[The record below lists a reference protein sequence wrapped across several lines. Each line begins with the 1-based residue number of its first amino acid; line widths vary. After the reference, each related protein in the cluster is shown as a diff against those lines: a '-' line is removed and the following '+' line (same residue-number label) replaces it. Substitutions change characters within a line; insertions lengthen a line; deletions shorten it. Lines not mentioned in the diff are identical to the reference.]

1 MKGGLVII
9 PWGLLV
15 VLLTAGTAF
24 ASGAACPRPL
34 TTPPRLFLQTDHL
47 KIPGLNEPSDHPA
60 GQQGYQLDTSL
71 IGIADTAGIA
81 KTDNAP
87 VALTAEKDLAALRL
101 RTDGPINPYIGAGVT
116 AVPEAAETPG
126 LSDFEA
132 EREADLQAYQLGAGF
147 ACDLSHSARLNLG
160 YRYSAGNLS
169 ELAGIKPNTAEPE
182 ESKHHL
188 SFGLKLDF

>member
-15 VLLTAGTAF
+15 VLLSAGTAF
-24 ASGAACPRPL
+24 ASGTACPHPR
-34 TTPPRLFLQTDHL
+34 TTPSRLFLQTDHL
-47 KIPGLNEPSDHPA
+47 KISRLNEPTDHPD
-60 GQQGYQLDTSL
+60 GQQGYQLDASL
-71 IGIADTAGIA
+71 IGIAPTAGTARI
-81 KTDNAP
+81 DNAP

-101 RTDGPINPYIGAGVT
+101 KTDGPINPYIGAGVT
-116 AVPEAAETPG
+116 PVPEAAETPG

-132 EREADLQAYQLGAGF
+132 ERGADLQAYQLGAGF
-147 ACDLSHSARLNLG
+147 ACDLSRSARINLG

-169 ELAGIKPNTAEPE
+169 ELAGIQPNTTEAE